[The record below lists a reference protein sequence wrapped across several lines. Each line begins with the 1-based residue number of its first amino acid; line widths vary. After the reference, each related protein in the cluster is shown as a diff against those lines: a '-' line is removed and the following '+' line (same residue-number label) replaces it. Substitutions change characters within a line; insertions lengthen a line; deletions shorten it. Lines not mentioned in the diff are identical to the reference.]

1 MKKDSNPPKYESD
14 ASIAKLATGVAV
26 FFDQAINISGGIK
39 PSKVSDKNLLQA
51 GARAGTVLVEGRAFR
66 RLGRNA
72 LFHLR
77 SVPRTQVNRGEE
89 GAERHRDRLH
99 LSDVEIH

>member
-39 PSKVSDKNLLQA
+39 PSKVSDKKNVIKTPVLEN
-51 GARAGTVLVEGRAFR
+51 VLVSNSKPSSIVNTYLLNRNRATIIIITGIVTF
-66 RLGRNA
+66 LM
-72 LFHLR
+72 
-77 SVPRTQVNRGEE
+77 
-89 GAERHRDRLH
+89 
-99 LSDVEIH
+99 LSTTKE